1 MAMENVTKTVIDC
14 IKYEIC
20 GQQEKIVLPEVSA
33 RFLIEVYK
41 LSKAHDVAHLVGDA
55 LNKSGVFENLP
66 ADLDEN
72 ERAAIAKV
80 KEKFDEQIL
89 RRCIATKTSITS
101 WSKSVKRLKKRKYR
115 LFR

>member
-1 MAMENVTKTVIDC
+1 MMENVAQTMFNC

-20 GQQEKIVLPEVSA
+20 GQGEKVVLPEVSA
-33 RFLIEVYK
+33 RFLAEIYQ

-80 KEKFDEQIL
+80 KEKFDEQIF
-89 RRCIATKTSITS
+89 TKTSITS
-101 WSKSVKRLKKRKYR
+101 WNG
-115 LFR
+115 